1 MGKEK
6 RIQKKKKH
14 KEDEYDF
21 LLTAYKS
28 YPSWGGQE
36 KVERS
41 ELIETRFFS

>member
-6 RIQKKKKH
+6 RIQKKKN

-36 KVERS
+36 KAKRS
-41 ELIETRFFS
+41 ELI